1 MDIRSLSGPMELSD
15 ILDTPSPLIRVN
27 ACMYEYMPHMY
38 IFVTALSNIPLIM
51 LCMFPH
57 GLYSLLDYEINL
69 SYLILSYI
77 QTSTYIQTLCV
88 LCNFAC
94 FLSSDDQNQPFF
106 LTILSILMILGYST
120 CFLSSAVFFSK

>member
-57 GLYSLLDYEINL
+57 GLYSLLDYEVNL
-69 SYLILSYI
+69 SYLIYLNYFGCVKE
-77 QTSTYIQTLCV
+77 TSPQRHFFYEISFTHIKHNIFDREKTDNKRFEGLNTFMSTTL
-88 LCNFAC
+88 
-94 FLSSDDQNQPFF
+94 
-106 LTILSILMILGYST
+106 
-120 CFLSSAVFFSK
+120 

>member
-69 SYLILSYI
+69 SYLILLHLHNAIYVGS
-77 QTSTYIQTLCV
+77 V
-88 LCNFAC
+88 
-94 FLSSDDQNQPFF
+94 
-106 LTILSILMILGYST
+106 
-120 CFLSSAVFFSK
+120 

>member
-1 MDIRSLSGPMELSD
+1 MELSD

-69 SYLILSYI
+69 SYLLSYL
-77 QTSTYIQTLCV
+77 TLPHFKELFKFNC
-88 LCNFAC
+88 C
-94 FLSSDDQNQPFF
+94 FCGLLTLVDFQKALSRHKIALLIWKLQVYSD
-106 LTILSILMILGYST
+106 S
-120 CFLSSAVFFSK
+120 

>member
-1 MDIRSLSGPMELSD
+1 MELSD

-69 SYLILSYI
+69 SYLILSDRLLFSLSRKYI
-77 QTSTYIQTLCV
+77 KCS
-88 LCNFAC
+88 
-94 FLSSDDQNQPFF
+94 
-106 LTILSILMILGYST
+106 
-120 CFLSSAVFFSK
+120 

>member
-77 QTSTYIQTLCV
+77 VKSLLRRKPKTVGQT
-88 LCNFAC
+88 
-94 FLSSDDQNQPFF
+94 
-106 LTILSILMILGYST
+106 
-120 CFLSSAVFFSK
+120 K

>member
-1 MDIRSLSGPMELSD
+1 MELSD

-27 ACMYEYMPHMY
+27 ACMYEYMPHMH

-69 SYLILSYI
+69 SIYLYPTHFLKHGGMTVVARRKLPGTRFNQYI
-77 QTSTYIQTLCV
+77 TVI
-88 LCNFAC
+88 N
-94 FLSSDDQNQPFF
+94 DE
-106 LTILSILMILGYST
+106 
-120 CFLSSAVFFSK
+120 

>member
-69 SYLILSYI
+69 SIYLS
-77 QTSTYIQTLCV
+77 TSFCKGIENEKENIFESELWEKTV
-88 LCNFAC
+88 N
-94 FLSSDDQNQPFF
+94 
-106 LTILSILMILGYST
+106 
-120 CFLSSAVFFSK
+120 V

>member
-1 MDIRSLSGPMELSD
+1 MELSD

-69 SYLILSYI
+69 SYL
-77 QTSTYIQTLCV
+77 
-88 LCNFAC
+88 
-94 FLSSDDQNQPFF
+94 FLSIVDTQLNINQLNFRFYIERIQKCNESVSP
-106 LTILSILMILGYST
+106 SPRS
-120 CFLSSAVFFSK
+120 

>member
-57 GLYSLLDYEINL
+57 GLYSLLDNEINL
-69 SYLILSYI
+69 SYLILSSLRI
-77 QTSTYIQTLCV
+77 QIRPYV
-88 LCNFAC
+88 
-94 FLSSDDQNQPFF
+94 
-106 LTILSILMILGYST
+106 LSISLVSLLDVLFKFRISIFDLL
-120 CFLSSAVFFSK
+120 FIVFKSCMPQFD

>member
-57 GLYSLLDYEINL
+57 GLYSILDYEINL
-69 SYLILSYI
+69 SYLILSSKI
-77 QTSTYIQTLCV
+77 H
-88 LCNFAC
+88 AC
-94 FLSSDDQNQPFF
+94 EPLVRSVKA
-106 LTILSILMILGYST
+106 LTRLRACAVSPEHSLLAYAISIKIS
-120 CFLSSAVFFSK
+120 

>member
-69 SYLILSYI
+69 SLSHINCIVARCLISVGHLSHGMCLN
-77 QTSTYIQTLCV
+77 QVMMTLHFWDDVADAESTQE
-88 LCNFAC
+88 
-94 FLSSDDQNQPFF
+94 
-106 LTILSILMILGYST
+106 
-120 CFLSSAVFFSK
+120 SKITA

>member
-1 MDIRSLSGPMELSD
+1 MELSD

-69 SYLILSYI
+69 SYLIFEKGAHKKPLITHLPFSITIKRLLIIIYDTFDDFCSSI
-77 QTSTYIQTLCV
+77 QKRCKINTCLAWHV
-88 LCNFAC
+88 
-94 FLSSDDQNQPFF
+94 
-106 LTILSILMILGYST
+106 SIKFGCLYG
-120 CFLSSAVFFSK
+120 